1 MRVKAKCEYFI
12 RLHSYGEFEGM
23 TFDIKI
29 TKDMRFEA
37 ERKNNYYFLTRNKFP
52 TIRLTPAAF
61 RRLFVVTEV

>member
-12 RLHSYGEFEGM
+12 RLHSYGEFESM

-29 TKDMRFEA
+29 TKDMCFEA
-37 ERKNNYYFLTRNKFP
+37 EQKNNYYFLTRNKFP

>member
-1 MRVKAKCEYFI
+1 MRVKAKFEYFI

-29 TKDMRFEA
+29 TKDMCFEA
-37 ERKNNYYFLTRNKFP
+37 EQKNNYYFLTRNKFP
-52 TIRLTPAAF
+52 MIRLTPAAF